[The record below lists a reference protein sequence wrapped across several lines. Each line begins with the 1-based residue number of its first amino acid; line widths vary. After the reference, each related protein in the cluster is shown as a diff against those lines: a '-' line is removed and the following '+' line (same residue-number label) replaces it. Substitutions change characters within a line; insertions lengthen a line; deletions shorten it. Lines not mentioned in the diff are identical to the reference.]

1 MSTVI
6 DLPAAGYRF
15 IKGVF
20 QYSSGV
26 AALPGFKL
34 VRARFH
40 RPVELNEG
48 FGLVESHLVRLGRPL
63 AALCAFEIRSPAP
76 FTETEF
82 ESFNRLYVG
91 TLERWGLVCDGVN
104 PVARTNV
111 CPELAKPPGP
121 SVYAFTYSIPD
132 EGRGAD
138 SFVVAGSG
146 EAPEGMGNYR
156 DFAVRFGDTSSEGL
170 REKAQWVLGEMERRM
185 RLLGFGWAD
194 ATATDLYCVHNVH
207 PFLDLEIAARGAMAA
222 GLDWHFARP
231 PVQGLEYEM
240 DVRRILQEQ
249 VIA

>member
-1 MSTVI
+1 
-6 DLPAAGYRF
+6 
-15 IKGVF
+15 
-20 QYSSGV
+20 
-26 AALPGFKL
+26 
-34 VRARFH
+34 
-40 RPVELNEG
+40 
-48 FGLVESHLVRLGRPL
+48 
-63 AALCAFEIRSPAP
+63 
-76 FTETEF
+76 
-82 ESFNRLYVG
+82 
-91 TLERWGLVCDGVN
+91 
-104 PVARTNV
+104 
-111 CPELAKPPGP
+111 
-121 SVYAFTYSIPD
+121 
-132 EGRGAD
+132 
-138 SFVVAGSG
+138 
-146 EAPEGMGNYR
+146 MGNYR